1 VLPFVQAPA
10 PAKKRRIGN
19 DACGVLEIE
28 ERGGL
33 TVNESNTI
41 TELLDAQQS
50 SLASAAK
57 LADAIATEQSI
68 SITEAFKI
76 IEDSIAG
83 AKLEDAAD
91 TIRLRY
97 AERIQ
102 QIHTYLKQGQ
112 QRTAEATVTA
122 LIRHRLAQRD
132 WDLDDTRKL
141 DQALFDGIWLLALDE
156 QEAENMPSNPPTEAE
171 LKKPQPEAT
180 AKPKRTGTKSSGN

>member
-1 VLPFVQAPA
+1 MLPFVQAPA

-19 DACGVLEIE
+19 PASGILEME

-97 AERIQ
+97 AQQIQ

-112 QRTAEATVTA
+112 QRTAEATVSTTCRRSCFHTKA
-122 LIRHRLAQRD
+122 SC
-132 WDLDDTRKL
+132 
-141 DQALFDGIWLLALDE
+141 
-156 QEAENMPSNPPTEAE
+156 MPLSA
-171 LKKPQPEAT
+171 
-180 AKPKRTGTKSSGN
+180 R

>member
-19 DACGVLEIE
+19 DASGIIEME

-41 TELLDAQQS
+41 TELLDSQQS

-68 SITEAFKI
+68 TITEAFKI

-83 AKLEDAAD
+83 AKLEEAAD

-97 AERIQ
+97 ADRIQ

-122 LIRHRLAQRD
+122 LIRHRLAQPK
-132 WDLDDTRKL
+132 WSVEDTCKL

-156 QEAENMPSNPPTEAE
+156 QEAENMPSNPPTEDE
-171 LKKPQPEAT
+171 LKKPQPET
-180 AKPKRTGTKSSGN
+180 PAKPKRTGTKSSGN

>member
-1 VLPFVQAPA
+1 MLPFVQAPA

-156 QEAENMPSNPPTEAE
+156 QEAENMPSAPPTEAE